1 MNNLFAHWTK
11 EIDITKYCTNKNLIL
26 TTPRQK
32 VYRSSDAMVKHLPKN
47 VLKII
52 QNDLLFSKKA
62 VIYPANS
69 GRRSHNKNDTT
80 KQADDKIEDRED
92 KFTVKIDSKYVYSI
106 PLKHFCDLGKINF
119 PTKFNLEI
127 CCTLETKMKK
137 LCESKK
143 KVTNIGAPNAQIVFL
158 KSTIFTA

>member
-1 MNNLFAHWTK
+1 MTLQNTVQTK
-11 EIDITKYCTNKNLIL
+11 NFIL
-26 TTPRQK
+26 TTTRQE

-62 VIYPANS
+62 VIYPAYS
-69 GRRSHNKNDTT
+69 DRRSHNNNDAT
-80 KQADDKIEDRED
+80 KQTDDNIEDRED
-92 KFTVKIDSKYVYSI
+92 KFAVQIDSKYVCRI
-106 PLKHFCDLGKINF
+106 PLKHFCDLGKIHF
-119 PTKFNLEI
+119 PTIFDLKI

-137 LCESKK
+137 LSESKK
-143 KVTNIGAPNAQIVFL
+143 KVTIIGAPNAQIVFL